1 MKTKLSFLRLLIM
14 LLLSANALGAR
25 AQVGGLTQTGNMTV
39 CLAST
44 ESYGVMPTA
53 GSSYT
58 WSIIGG
64 SGGAGSITNG
74 LPPNN
79 LITVNW
85 TSSGTCILE
94 VIETSPT
101 CAGIPV
107 NIQVTVLPALM
118 PGIASAD
125 QTINVSVT
133 PAPISSTAPTGGNG
147 TYTYQWEYS
156 IDDGT
161 TWVIAAGATSLTYA
175 PGPLTQTTKYHLI
188 QTSETGCGSVTTNI
202 VTINVQNP
210 LVAGT
215 VTADQTICY
224 NGTPAPIT
232 STAPTGGNGIY
243 TYQWESSIDGG
254 STWVIVA
261 GATDL
266 VYAPGALTQTTMY
279 HLIQTPEVGYGS
291 VTTNNVTLT
300 IQPQLIT
307 SPIYHN

>member
-1 MKTKLSFLRLLIM
+1 MKTKLRFLRLLLM
-14 LLLSANALGAR
+14 LLLSASTLGAW
-25 AQVGGLTQTGNMTV
+25 AQVGGLTNTGNMTV
-39 CLAST
+39 CLNST
-44 ESYGVMPTA
+44 EPFGVIATA

-58 WSIIGG
+58 WSIIAG
-64 SGGAGSITNG
+64 SGGAGTITIG
-74 LPPNN
+74 PAPNN
-79 LITVNW
+79 LISVNW
-85 TSSGTCILE
+85 TSSGTCTLQ

-107 NIQVTVLPALM
+107 NIQVTVLPALV
-118 PGIASAD
+118 PGTASAD

-156 IDDGT
+156 IDGGT
-161 TWVIAAGATSLTYA
+161 TWVIIAGATSLTYA
-175 PGPLTQTTKYHLI
+175 PGALTQTTKYHLI
-188 QTSETGCGSVTTNI
+188 QTSGTVCGSVTTNI

-215 VTADQTICY
+215 ATADQTICY

-232 STAPTGGNGIY
+232 STAPTGGNGIC
-243 TYQWESSIDGG
+243 TYQWEFSIDGG

-261 GATDL
+261 GATNL
-266 VYAPGALTQTTMY
+266 TYAPGALTQTTMY
-279 HLIQTPEVGYGS
+279 HLIQTAGAGYGS

-300 IQPQLIT
+300 VQSQLVT
-307 SPIYHN
+307 SAIYHN

>member
-1 MKTKLSFLRLLIM
+1 MILM
-14 LLLSANALGAR
+14 LSAGSLGTW
-25 AQVGGLTQTGNMTV
+25 AQVGVLTQTGDMTV
-39 CLAST
+39 CQNST
-44 ESYGVMPTA
+44 EPYGVMPTA

-58 WSIIGG
+58 WSIIAG

-79 LITVNW
+79 LISVNW
-85 TSSGTCILE
+85 TSSGTCTLQ
-94 VIETSPT
+94 VIETSAT
-101 CAGIPV
+101 CTGIPV
-107 NIQVTVLPALM
+107 NIQVTVLPALV

-133 PAPISSTAPTGGNG
+133 PAPISSTPPTGGNG

-156 IDDGT
+156 IDGGT

-175 PGPLTQTTKYHLI
+175 PGALTQTTQYHLI
-188 QTSETGCGSVTTNI
+188 QASGTGCSSVTTNI

-215 VTADQTICY
+215 ATADQTICY

-243 TYQWESSIDGG
+243 AYQWESSIDGG

-261 GATDL
+261 GATNL
-266 VYAPGALTQTTMY
+266 THAPGALTQTTKY

-300 IQPQLIT
+300 VQPQLIT